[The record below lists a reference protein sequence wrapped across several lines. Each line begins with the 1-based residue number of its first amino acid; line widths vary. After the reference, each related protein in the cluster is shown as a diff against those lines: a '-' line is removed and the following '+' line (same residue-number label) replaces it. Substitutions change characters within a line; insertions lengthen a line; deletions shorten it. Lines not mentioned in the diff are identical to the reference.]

1 MQAAAGFFG
10 IHRYFCLQQHITCIQ
25 TNIHQH
31 GCHTCHFLA
40 VNDRPLDRCRT
51 AELRKQGCM
60 DIHTAQSRNIQD
72 FFWQDLSKCNNN
84 NHIRCHISQCLNKF
98 RILLDA
104 DRLINRKIMGQ
115 STFLDRWINDFL
127 AAAFCLI
134 RLGHNCCYLNSHIN
148 HLLQCRHCKIRCS
161 HKYRFH
167 HSAS

>member
-1 MQAAAGFFG
+1 MPQFLVKHTCVFTGLTVILLLRYDCSGFQADQCSLKQFTACCRQLIMQAAAGFFG

-115 STFLDRWINDFL
+115 STFLDR
-127 AAAFCLI
+127 
-134 RLGHNCCYLNSHIN
+134 
-148 HLLQCRHCKIRCS
+148 
-161 HKYRFH
+161 
-167 HSAS
+167 